1 MHWSAYFI
9 IMLFFSIQ
17 LNIKGE
23 TICLLGFSA
32 LDLDS
37 PIGLWILG
45 DVFIGA
51 YYTMFDVGNK
61 QVGFAVAK

>member
-1 MHWSAYFI
+1 MNVINSV
-9 IMLFFSIQ
+9 Q
-17 LNIKGE
+17 LTAQGE
-23 TICLLGFSA
+23 TVCLLGFTT
-32 LDLDS
+32 LDS

-51 YYTMFDVGNK
+51 YYTKFDVGNK